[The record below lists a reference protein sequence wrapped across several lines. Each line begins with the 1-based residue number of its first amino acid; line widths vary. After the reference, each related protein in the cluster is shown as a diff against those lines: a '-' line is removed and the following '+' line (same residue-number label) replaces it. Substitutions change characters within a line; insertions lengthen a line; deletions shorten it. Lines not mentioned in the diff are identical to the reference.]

1 MIFNINCKQA
11 SRMLSEASDRKLPL
25 SDRITLR
32 IHLGICGACSNF
44 SKQLEFLRRAVQA
57 YPGPDEGTGTAGGVE
72 RS

>member
-1 MIFNINCKQA
+1 MIFHINCQQA

-32 IHLGICGACSNF
+32 IHLGICHGCGNF

-57 YPGPDEGTGTAGGVE
+57 YPGPETAIE
-72 RS
+72 TDRSDGA